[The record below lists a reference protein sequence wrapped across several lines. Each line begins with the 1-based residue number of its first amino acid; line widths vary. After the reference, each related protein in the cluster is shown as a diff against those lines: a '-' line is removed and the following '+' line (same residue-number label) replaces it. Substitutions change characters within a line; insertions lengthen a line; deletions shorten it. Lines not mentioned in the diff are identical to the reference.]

1 MFFYDFRCGLL
12 DCGLCSFAF
21 AAATAALML
30 KVVGSD
36 GGDV

>member
-1 MFFYDFRCGLL
+1 MIFVADYWIVGFAV
-12 DCGLCSFAF
+12 SAF